1 MALARK
7 TAVQAYHRRGE
18 GGVAMVTALYRS
30 FLAVLA
36 MATLA
41 VAADVPRSSGTP
53 EDPDLSAARA
63 RIDAKDWPGAV
74 DILKKAV
81 AREPGNAEYHNL
93 FAYSVRHTAN
103 PDMNVVLQHYR
114 DALRIAP
121 QHRGAHEYI
130 GEAYLMVGDLPRA
143 KEHLAAL
150 DKLCFFTCTEYRDLK
165 KAIER
170 YEKKQ

>member
-1 MALARK
+1 MTTLC
-7 TAVQAYHRRGE
+7 
-18 GGVAMVTALYRS
+18 RS
-30 FLAVLA
+30 FLAVLV
-36 MATLA
+36 MAAVA
-41 VAADVPRSSGTP
+41 VAADVPRSSHAP
-53 EDPDLSAARA
+53 EDQDLSNARA

-81 AREPGNAEYHNL
+81 ARDPGNAEYHNL

-114 DALRIAP
+114 EALRIAP

-130 GEAYLMVGDLPRA
+130 GEAYLMVGDLPSA

-150 DKLCFFTCTEYRDLK
+150 DKLCFFSCSEYRDLK